1 MSRGWKKRVVI
12 AGVSLAVC
20 FTFTGC
26 GDQAQIDRGSYT
38 GEIHAYVREEES
50 GTRAEFEQL
59 VNTNEAGAKDVALAT
74 DEMLERMV
82 EDKTAI
88 GYAAYSASVLGTTTN
103 DLSVSILSVD
113 GIPASAETIKNK
125 TYPLCRDY
133 LLAYNGEL
141 SDLAADFLRYVK
153 GAGQK
158 IVQQSCVPV
167 HEVTSFLSDQSAG
180 TLCIRGSSSIA
191 PMMEAL
197 VKDYQTY
204 NQNAKITVTSTDSGD
219 GLSAAIRG
227 ECDLAM
233 SSRGLKDYEKELR
246 SSESIG
252 RDAIVLIVNGDNGIR
267 SLTLKEI
274 KNIYD
279 GTIKDWSEL

>member
-59 VNTNEAGAKDVALAT
+59 VNTNEAGAKDVALST
-74 DEMLERMV
+74 DEMLEWMV

-103 DLSVSILSVD
+103 DRSVSILSVD

-158 IVQQSCVPV
+158 IVQQSSP
-167 HEVTSFLSDQSAG
+167 
-180 TLCIRGSSSIA
+180 
-191 PMMEAL
+191 
-197 VKDYQTY
+197 
-204 NQNAKITVTSTDSGD
+204 
-219 GLSAAIRG
+219 
-227 ECDLAM
+227 
-233 SSRGLKDYEKELR
+233 
-246 SSESIG
+246 
-252 RDAIVLIVNGDNGIR
+252 
-267 SLTLKEI
+267 
-274 KNIYD
+274 
-279 GTIKDWSEL
+279 

>member
-26 GDQAQIDRGSYT
+26 GDQAHIDRGSYT

-59 VNTNEAGAKDVALAT
+59 VNTNEAG
-74 DEMLERMV
+74 
-82 EDKTAI
+82 
-88 GYAAYSASVLGTTTN
+88 
-103 DLSVSILSVD
+103 
-113 GIPASAETIKNK
+113 AETIKNK

-158 IVQQSCVPV
+158 IVQQSSP
-167 HEVTSFLSDQSAG
+167 
-180 TLCIRGSSSIA
+180 
-191 PMMEAL
+191 
-197 VKDYQTY
+197 
-204 NQNAKITVTSTDSGD
+204 
-219 GLSAAIRG
+219 
-227 ECDLAM
+227 
-233 SSRGLKDYEKELR
+233 
-246 SSESIG
+246 
-252 RDAIVLIVNGDNGIR
+252 
-267 SLTLKEI
+267 
-274 KNIYD
+274 
-279 GTIKDWSEL
+279 